1 MELSK
6 TDMLQLLSHLETE
19 LQARDHVIATL
30 KVYSYVFVYWNTY
43 TVLLKNLQIPQMELW
58 NSSSVSMT

>member
-30 KVYSYVFVYWNTY
+30 KVYSYVFFY
-43 TVLLKNLQIPQMELW
+43 
-58 NSSSVSMT
+58 

>member
-6 TDMLQLLSHLETE
+6 ADMLQLLSHLETE

-30 KVYSYVFVYWNTY
+30 KVYNYVRLYVSIYLVHFR
-43 TVLLKNLQIPQMELW
+43 NLCKGSETGL
-58 NSSSVSMT
+58 